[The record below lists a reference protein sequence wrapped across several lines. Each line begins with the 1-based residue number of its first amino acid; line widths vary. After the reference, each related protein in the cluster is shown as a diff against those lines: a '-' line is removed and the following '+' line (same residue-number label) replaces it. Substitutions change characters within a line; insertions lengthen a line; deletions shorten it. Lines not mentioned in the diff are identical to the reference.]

1 MLQRITPRLIKQKAR
16 DQALLRRAIAL
27 SPLVG
32 AWFQVLF
39 HSPNRGAFH
48 FSVALLYAIG
58 RQGVLSLGGW
68 APQIRTT
75 FHGNRAT
82 RGILGE
88 RTRFRVRDY
97 HPLWSDF
104 PDRFATVL
112 FDDSLG
118 TLLVPTRPSQLPMH
132 NGSSLT
138 CIEFGL
144 VRFRSPLLAESRF
157 SFFSYRYLNVL
168 VPCVGSRNLLIQ
180 SRVSK
185 HDPGQVAPFGDPGVN
200 GWLAPNPGLS
210 QLPHVLHRLLAPPC
224 TLR

>member
-1 MLQRITPRLIKQKAR
+1 MLQRTTPGLIKQKAR

-32 AWFQVLF
+32 TWFQVLF

-82 RGILGE
+82 RGILEE
-88 RTRFRVRDY
+88 RTRFRVRGY
-97 HPLWSDF
+97 HPLWPAF
-104 PDRFATVL
+104 PDRFTTAPFDHSSDVL
-112 FDDSLG
+112 LTS
-118 TLLVPTRPSQLPMH
+118 TRPSQLPMH

-144 VRFRSPLLAESRF
+144 IRFRSPLLTESRF
-157 SFFSYRYLNVL
+157 SFFSCRYLNVL

-180 SRVSK
+180 SRVSR
-185 HDPGQVAPFGDPGVN
+185 HDPG
-200 GWLAPNPGLS
+200 
-210 QLPHVLHRLLAPPC
+210 
-224 TLR
+224 